1 MELIPKPVQGTLKRY
16 WRRQRY
22 QRLHGSKPVRKNVK
36 ITRFGGSPRRRVW
49 RIRAVPKLRLKNFS
63 PSKLWTK
70 IKNAYMNMM
79 VSLAGNVGSLNT
91 SSVFGDKRIPKE
103 RQVSH
108 VVYSTEEVEN
118 RLILEIYKA
127 LLASRELSTK

>member
-1 MELIPKPVQGTLKRY
+1 
-16 WRRQRY
+16 
-22 QRLHGSKPVRKNVK
+22 
-36 ITRFGGSPRRRVW
+36 
-49 RIRAVPKLRLKNFS
+49 
-63 PSKLWTK
+63 
-70 IKNAYMNMM
+70 MNMM

-91 SSVFGDKRIPKE
+91 SNVFGGKRIPKE

>member
-49 RIRAVPKLRLKNFS
+49 RIRAVPKLRLKNFA
-63 PSKLWTK
+63 PLKLWTK

-79 VSLAGNVGSLNT
+79 VGLAGNVGSLNT
-91 SSVFGDKRIPKE
+91 SNVFGGKRIPKE

-118 RLILEIYKA
+118 RLILEIYRA
-127 LLASRELSTK
+127 LIASRELSTK